1 LNSIDLFSGVGG
13 FALGFHRAGIS
24 TELFCEIEPYARKV
38 LAKNFP
44 GVPIY
49 SDIRKSDFHDFK
61 RKVDIVCGGFPC
73 PAFSR
78 AGKRGGFEQDDLFY
92 EIVRVVEEVE
102 PKVVVLENVEG
113 VTKWAEEIRNEIQAR
128 GYRYESAILDGR
140 DFGIPQ
146 ARRRYFGIGVRKGIM
161 SGSQYLRRLWG
172 IKSENFQPT
181 LPYSPDAKGRWT
193 PTISSKDE
201 WRTIFAGHTRSGVT
215 DGVPNRM
222 DRMRC
227 LGNSINPQIAE
238 WLGHFIKE
246 IIND

>member
-1 LNSIDLFSGVGG
+1 MNSIDLFSGVGG

-44 GVPIY
+44 GIPIY
-49 SDIRKSDFHDFK
+49 SDIRKSSFLEFK
-61 RKVDIVCGGFPC
+61 NNVDIVCGGFPC

-78 AGKRGGFEQDDLFY
+78 AGKQGGFEQDDLFF
-92 EIVRVVEEVE
+92 EIVRCVKEAE

-113 VTKWAEEIRNEIQAR
+113 VTKWSEEIRTEIEAL
-128 GYRYESAILDGR
+128 GYRYESAILDAR

-146 ARRRYFGIGVRKGIM
+146 ARRRYFGIGVRRGNV
-161 SGSQYLRRLWG
+161 SGAQYLRRLWG

-181 LPYSPDAKGRWT
+181 LPYAPDSQGRWAS
-193 PTISSKDE
+193 TIGSKDE
-201 WRTIFAGHTRSGVT
+201 WRAIFAGGSRSGVV
-215 DGVPNRM
+215 DGIPNRM

-246 IIND
+246 IV